1 MTSAPDDGSE
11 ANFRQ
16 TAGFVQ
22 RPRRQVAVSM
32 TCVTLVM
39 FLAALGQTTVA
50 TALPAIVADLGGF
63 DRYVWIATAYMVA
76 ATITAPIA
84 GGLSDLYGRKPF
96 FILGLVVFIVASAL
110 LGVSRSMNAVIAFRA
125 VQGIGGGLVMTASLV
140 SVADLYPP
148 EERGKYQG
156 SLAGVFGVASI
167 VGPVVGGYI
176 THHYHWNW
184 IFLLNVFIALP
195 ILLLLISVFP
205 RVSPGIAARRPDYL
219 GMITLTAAVLP
230 VLLALSFGGVQY
242 AWRSPQCLGLMAFGL
257 AMAAAFVVVESRAES
272 PIMSLRLYT
281 DRFVAAAMMVVLLTG
296 FVLYGSLLFLPLF
309 FQGVLGV
316 SAAASGRLL
325 VPMLPGIVGGSILF
339 GQLLSRTGGR
349 YRLQT
354 LVTTMLTA
362 VGMYLISTMSGT
374 TGVVRIESYLV
385 LAGIGIGGTLTVLSA
400 AIQNAVPFS
409 LVGAGTSAGQFWRSV
424 GGMMGLAVMGAVLVQ
439 SFRREVEATVSDTV
453 RAALPAG
460 LLDSVKEDPQALLD
474 PAAAGALR
482 ETLAEGGGDDPLLV
496 DSLLDSLNVALAGGL
511 SNVFTVLAA
520 AAALSFA
527 IALVLRRRGE
537 SEEGRGVAGNVSGCR
552 LRSDAA
558 GKRPAGPAG
567 IQPQNRIHAHAPS
580 RQILQ
585 GAPTAPAPAQPLGKL
600 LPA

>member
-1 MTSAPDDGSE
+1 MTPSADGGSE
-11 ANFRQ
+11 AKFRQ
-16 TAGFVQ
+16 SAGFVQ

-76 ATITAPIA
+76 ATVTAPIA

-110 LGVSRSMNAVIAFRA
+110 LGMSRSMNAVIAFRA
-125 VQGIGGGLVMTASLV
+125 LQGAGGGLVMTASLV

-148 EERGKYQG
+148 EERGKQQG
-156 SLAGVFGVASI
+156 ALAGVFGVASI
-167 VGPVVGGYI
+167 VGPVAGGYI
-176 THHYHWNW
+176 THHYHW
-184 IFLLNVFIALP
+184 IFLLNVVVALP
-195 ILLLLISVFP
+195 ILLLLIWVFP
-205 RVSPGIAARRPDYL
+205 RAGPGVAARRPDYL
-219 GMITLTAAVLP
+219 GMITLAAAVVP
-230 VLLALSFGGVQY
+230 VLLALSLGGVQY
-242 AWRSPQCLGLMAFGL
+242 AWSSPQCVGLTAFGL
-257 AMAAAFVVVESRAES
+257 AMAAAFVVVESRAGS
-272 PIMSLRLYT
+272 PIMSLRLYA
-281 DRFVAAAMMVVLLTG
+281 DRFVAAAMVVALLTG

-374 TGVVRIESYLV
+374 TGVIRIESYLV

-424 GGMMGLAVMGAVLVQ
+424 GGMMGLAVMGAALVQ
-439 SFRREVEATVSDTV
+439 SFRQEVEATVSDRV

-460 LLDSVKEDPQALLD
+460 LLDAVKENPQALLD

-482 ETLAEGGGDDPLLV
+482 ESLAEAGGEDPLLV
-496 DSLLDSLNVALAGGL
+496 DSLLEALNVALAGGL
-511 SNVFTVLAA
+511 SNVFTVLAG
-520 AAALSFA
+520 AAALSCA
-527 IALVLRRRGE
+527 IALLLRRGVRGE
-537 SEEGRGVAGNVSGCR
+537 ERGIDGDVAG
-552 LRSDAA
+552 
-558 GKRPAGPAG
+558 
-567 IQPQNRIHAHAPS
+567 
-580 RQILQ
+580 
-585 GAPTAPAPAQPLGKL
+585 
-600 LPA
+600 